1 MAFTR
6 FHDDPA
12 RIRKYVAETSFAGRY
27 YMNVPGIGINMP
39 FQEDPQIRAQ
49 KWGANLTTNTLN
61 LESDLRGLT
70 RKYNN
75 DEINANDYKANAV
88 KTHPFMYKS
97 AQPIVLESRAS
108 HPAWTYK
115 DLDQT
120 RWETP
125 FLNPQVN
132 TENKI
137 QSGLQTR
144 ILEKDTSVPIVPV
157 FSYLG
162 QTM

>member
-12 RIRKYVAETSFAGRY
+12 RIRKQSQESSFAGRY
-27 YMNVPGIGINMP
+27 MLNVPGLGINMP
-39 FQEDPQIRAQ
+39 FQEDPQLRLQ

-61 LESDLRGLT
+61 LESDLLGLT
-70 RKYNN
+70 RKFTR
-75 DEINANDYKANAV
+75 DDPETNDYKKNATR
-88 KTHPFMYKS
+88 THPFMYKS
-97 AQPIVLESRAS
+97 TNPSVLESRAS

-115 DLDQT
+115 DLEQT

-125 FLNPQVN
+125 FINPQVN
-132 TENKI
+132 AENKL

-144 ILEKDTSVPIVPV
+144 ILEKDNFVAKVPV
-157 FSYLG
+157 FSYLE
-162 QTM
+162 